1 MSRRALL
8 GLWSTCVLFSPNIA
22 SAASTPYAVIPAEI
36 PGQINAESFD
46 NGGEGV
52 AYHDTTSGNSGGQA
66 RATDVDIETSSEGG
80 YDVGWI
86 AAGEWLNY
94 TVTVQGAGS
103 YSVQL
108 RVASPGGASMHVGF
122 NGPASVWSVVSIP
135 ATGGWQNWTTV
146 TLPVTLGAGTQL
158 MTLLFDTGGMNLHDT
173 NVTSTSSSTASSP
186 YSGSP
191 VVLPGTIQAENF
203 DNGDEGVAYY
213 DTTPGNT
220 GGAYRSTD
228 VDIEVCSEGGYDVGW
243 IAASEW
249 LNYTVNV
256 SSAGSYTVGL
266 RVASPNGASMHV
278 GFNGPSNVWTS
289 VSIPSTGGWQNWTT
303 VNVPVTLGA
312 GVQQMTLMFD
322 TAGLNVNYV
331 NVAASSGGPPPP
343 PPPGGAE
350 VIVATWNIEVDDSSA
365 SHAQTVIDYL
375 AALSPQP
382 QVIVIEEAHQS
393 QYSTYINE
401 LQNRTG
407 LAWSGAF
414 QTHCPLGAWNGSSC
428 TSSEDEGV
436 GVFTSLPV
444 LDSSAIFLPYADA
457 WHSARA
463 AVRLTVSVGGEAVQV
478 FGTHLQS
485 DNAPARYSSMTVL
498 KAWAIN
504 YSVPQLVAG
513 DFNADMNQI
522 DTPAGMLPN
531 FIDSWAIVGSGP
543 GFTNPT
549 PSPVYKLDY
558 WFSDVTGE
566 AQPNWSL
573 VITSTGTISDHFPL
587 QASFTIYP

>member
-1 MSRRALL
+1 MVRALTL
-8 GLWSTCVLFSPNIA
+8 AAGIA
-22 SAASTPYAVIPAEI
+22 MIAIPADRMFAVASTPYSGTPAAI
-36 PGQINAESFD
+36 PGQINAELFD
-46 NGGEGV
+46 DGGEGV
-52 AYHDTTSGNSGGQA
+52 AYHDTTPGNSGGQA

-94 TVTVQGAGS
+94 TVTAQSAGG

-122 NGPASVWSVVSIP
+122 NGPSSVWSVVAIP

-158 MTLLFDTGGMNLHDT
+158 MTLQFDTGRMNLEYT
-173 NVTSTSSSTASSP
+173 NVTSTSSSTGSSP
-186 YSGSP
+186 YSGTP
-191 VVLPGTIQAENF
+191 LVLPGTIEAENF
-203 DNGDEGVAYY
+203 DNGGEGVAYH
-213 DTTPGNT
+213 DTTPGNS
-220 GGAYRSTD
+220 GGAYRGTD
-228 VDIEVCSEGGYDVGW
+228 VDIEACSEGGYDVGW
-243 IAASEW
+243 IAAGEW

-266 RVASPNGASMHV
+266 RVASPNGATLHV
-278 GFNGPSNVWTS
+278 GFDTASNVWTS

-322 TAGLNVNYV
+322 TSGV
-331 NVAASSGGPPPP
+331 NVAASSGGPPP
-343 PPPGGAE
+343 GDE
-350 VIVATWNIEVDDSSA
+350 VIVATWNISVDDSSS

-382 QVIVIEEAHQS
+382 QVIVIEEAHQF
-393 QYSTYINE
+393 QYNTYINE
-401 LQNRTG
+401 LLNRTG
-407 LAWSGAF
+407 RSWSGAF
-414 QTHCPLGAWNGSSC
+414 QTHCPPGAWNGSSC

-444 LDSSAIFLPYADA
+444 LGSSAIYLPYADS

-463 AVRLTVSVGGEAVQV
+463 AVRLAVSVSGETVQV

-485 DNAPARYSSMTVL
+485 DNAPARYASMTVL
-498 KAWAIN
+498 KGWAIN

-522 DTPAGMLPN
+522 DTTAGMLPS
-531 FIDSWAIVGSGP
+531 FIDSWALVGSGA
-543 GFTNPT
+543 GFTDPT
-549 PSPVYKLDY
+549 PSPLYKLDY
-558 WFSDVTGE
+558 WLADVTGK
-566 AQPNWSL
+566 AQPNWSS
-573 VITSTGTISDHFPL
+573 VVTGTGTVSDHFPV
-587 QASFTIYP
+587 QTSFTIRP